1 MKQYMHALSNPRKAV
16 LKYGMFDQIRVD
28 RGKEFFLV
36 LGMQE
41 QLQELRRNQS
51 ILCHTGKLNQNRF
64 VSTLYRKSRN
74 LWGTKFIEN
83 T

>member
-16 LKYGMFDQIRVD
+16 LEYGMFDQIRVD

-51 ILCHTGKLNQNRF
+51 ILP
-64 VSTLYRKSRN
+64 YRQTESKGR
-74 LWGTKFIEN
+74 
-83 T
+83 